1 MIRKIFDHQM
11 TRWLQQMMED
21 VCERRDHLTIWLRPD
36 LKKALYVLWETNEGF
51 KHLRLTNR
59 ANKTSATLSKY
70 TGGSTTFMKTK
81 ARLSKS
87 LSRDAM
93 MAESF
98 KYTHTLKENKERFP
112 D

>member
-81 ARLSKS
+81 ARLVCNLFQFVIKFVLS
-87 LSRDAM
+87 L
-93 MAESF
+93 
-98 KYTHTLKENKERFP
+98 KYNIIIT
-112 D
+112 